1 MARPSAV
8 EFYAQ
13 MSDKII
19 ESFCDLHNAV
29 RKYGPKTVI
38 YRGVKDESYLLKP
51 EVGRYKKNRSNS
63 PIDEKEER
71 RILRLFKEQ
80 ALPYL
85 TFRPETEWEWL
96 AIARHHGLPTR
107 LLDWTRNPLIAAYF
121 AVEEEHIGN
130 SIIYAYRSES
140 YIKTEKYKH
149 PFDRMKVGKFIPTHI
164 TRRITAQAGVF
175 TIHPEPSEAFRSSDI
190 DRLIIKGNARKDLK
204 WILYRYGIHRASLFP
219 DLDGLARYIRWLRT
233 NQWC

>member
-1 MARPSAV
+1 MA
-8 EFYAQ
+8 
-13 MSDKII
+13 DKII
-19 ESFCDLHNAV
+19 ESFADLHDAV
-29 RKYGPKTVI
+29 QKYGHKTII
-38 YRGVKDESYLLKP
+38 YRGVMDESDPLVP
-51 EVGRYKKNRSNS
+51 EIGRYKKKSGS
-63 PIDEKEER
+63 SIDENEER

-121 AVEEEHIGN
+121 AVEKKYAGN
-130 SIIYAYRSES
+130 SVVYAYRSARH
-140 YIKTEKYKH
+140 IKTEEYKH
-149 PFDRMKVGKFIPTHI
+149 PFDRKEVGRFIPTHI

-175 TIHPEPSEAFRSSDI
+175 TIHPEPSVPFKSSHI
-190 DRLIIKGNARKDLK
+190 DRLIIKANARKDLK

-219 DLDGLARYIRWLRT
+219 DLDGLARYIRWMRT
-233 NQWC
+233 NQY